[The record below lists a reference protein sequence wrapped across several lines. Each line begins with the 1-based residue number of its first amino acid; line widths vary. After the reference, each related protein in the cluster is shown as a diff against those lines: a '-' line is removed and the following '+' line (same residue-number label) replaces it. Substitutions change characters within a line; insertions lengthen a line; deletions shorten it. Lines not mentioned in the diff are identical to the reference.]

1 MRWTKYVVL
10 AGLAGVLA
18 LGSRSAHGEE
28 TFEPAGLLLTWQQD
42 PLTTMTIDWRSYEER
57 DSVPHVF
64 PNYHVPAYPSHR
76 SYDGGVQTQVREN
89 WVPLF
94 EGNNIQVAFENH
106 DHAYKRTYPI
116 RDGEISSDGIVYL
129 GDGAWGVG
137 TRSGDSQD
145 EWYMDQF
152 ASERHAIIAT
162 IHGAHRKFVMVNEH
176 GEIIDEY
183 PR

>member
-94 EGNNIQVAFENH
+94 EGNNVQVAFENH

-116 RDGEISSDGIVYL
+116 RDGEISSGGIVYL
-129 GDGAWGVG
+129 GDGRGVLEHAAAIVRMNG
-137 TRSGDSQD
+137 TWTSSQANGTPSSPP
-145 EWYMDQF
+145 YM
-152 ASERHAIIAT
+152 APIGNS
-162 IHGAHRKFVMVNEH
+162 
-176 GEIIDEY
+176 
-183 PR
+183 